1 MHGTQPAH
9 LRSGGCGWRRGWRVR
24 AAEEVELPPMPELFD
39 PDDEDESD
47 PLDNWNLLRILHR

>member
-1 MHGTQPAH
+1 M
-9 LRSGGCGWRRGWRVR
+9 R
-24 AAEEVELPPMPELFD
+24 AEEAELPPMPELDF

>member
-1 MHGTQPAH
+1 
-9 LRSGGCGWRRGWRVR
+9 VR